1 MKEGVEHMKFSD
13 RPVEKIS
20 NFVYQTVNNLVY
32 RIYHLV
38 LTVALL
44 LLAILEFPTVFLEED
59 PSAFSTYQ
67 SDWLRVSCK
76 SYVQDTIYS
85 TVILVWA
92 PDDSGFVLK

>member
-1 MKEGVEHMKFSD
+1 M
-13 RPVEKIS
+13 S
-20 NFVYQTVNNLVY
+20 NFVYQTVNNIGY

-38 LTVALL
+38 LTVTLL
-44 LLAILEFPTVFLEED
+44 LLAFLEFPSVFLEEN

-76 SYVQDTIYS
+76 SYVQDTVQYGH
-85 TVILVWA
+85 LGLA